1 MSDLLPPFTDVH
13 DALFTLSL
21 PATWDLAQ
29 RASDVVRLV
38 ACEPGRADAGFR
50 ANATVVAGSV
60 NDLGFTD
67 WQRGCDEL
75 LGRTLADWLLV
86 DLERLTVSGHEA
98 VRRLGHHR
106 VGGTAVTMEQVAVLA
121 GGTGLTVTL
130 SAETAAY
137 DSLADVFAATVD
149 SLGVRGP
156 RG

>member
-1 MSDLLPPFTDVH
+1 MTELRDS
-13 DALFTLSL
+13 LFSISL

-29 RASDVVRLV
+29 RAAEDVLLV
-38 ACEPGRADAGFR
+38 ACEPDRADAGFR

-60 NDLGFTD
+60 GDLGFTD